1 MYWAAENKSVWIVL
15 PNAMFPFICQNIL
28 VDGAI
33 LALNNLSCSP
43 WIIRRLGGPVMIVPL
58 RGSILQAETC
68 QILRLAEN
76 PRWSPSVAIMNQN
89 YYPILNP
96 CTVAAVY
103 ELIHR
108 ALDVCSSWWKW
119 VRNMFVHVR
128 KKTCFRVFV
137 LHGCLNSWKPE
148 LVKMWMILCVQ
159 VSSVEENEKAEEQIS
174 VPMLI
179 NLVSDWLFISTLQL
193 LRQISGCN

>member
-1 MYWAAENKSVWIVL
+1 MHGFKWNFKVYYRLRNWNWNTVLFLVPARESGSSCSLFMYWAAIAAKNKSVWIVL

-43 WIIRRLGGPVMIVPL
+43 WIIRRLGGAVIIVPL
-58 RGSILQAETC
+58 CGSILQAETC

-108 ALDVCSSWWKW
+108 ALDV
-119 VRNMFVHVR
+119 
-128 KKTCFRVFV
+128 
-137 LHGCLNSWKPE
+137 
-148 LVKMWMILCVQ
+148 
-159 VSSVEENEKAEEQIS
+159 
-174 VPMLI
+174 
-179 NLVSDWLFISTLQL
+179 
-193 LRQISGCN
+193 